1 LDETQSPARGH
12 APRVAGGGRWGKDLI
27 GLYLYID
34 FVVFVFGAVVGSF
47 LNVCIHRMPNEE
59 SIVSPPSH
67 CPQCG
72 QRIRWTD
79 NIPLISF
86 VALRGKCRHCGAS
99 ISPRYVLVEFLT
111 AILFLWV
118 WLKLTPW
125 EHPPLSGIDF
135 INVPIYWL
143 LIAGLIVA
151 TFIDFEHYIIPNEIT
166 LGGIV
171 VGLALSGIHPRLM
184 DTSSNLIALWR
195 SFLGIIVGG
204 ATLLAIAIVG
214 EKIFKKEAMG
224 MGDVKLIAA
233 IGAFLGWQAT
243 LFTIFVSSLF
253 GGVVGLILVLGSKKG
268 WQSRIPY
275 GPYIALGALVWM
287 LYGREFMNWYWNFIQ
302 G

>member
-1 LDETQSPARGH
+1 M
-12 APRVAGGGRWGKDLI
+12 I
-27 GLYLYID
+27 GIHLYID
-34 FVVFVFGAVVGSF
+34 FVVFVFGAAVGSF

-67 CPQCG
+67 CPHCG

-86 VALRGKCRHCGAS
+86 VALRGKCRHCRAP
-99 ISPRYVLVEFLT
+99 ITPRYVLVEFLT

-125 EHPPLSGIDF
+125 EHPPLYGIDF
-135 INVPIYWL
+135 IKAPIYWL
-143 LIAGLIVA
+143 VIAGLIVA

-171 VGLALSGIHPRLM
+171 AGLVLSGIHPQLM
-184 DTSSNLIALWR
+184 DTSSIWVSLFR
-195 SFLGIIVGG
+195 SLLGIIVGG

-275 GPYIALGALVWM
+275 GPYIALGALLWM
-287 LYGREFMNWYWNFIQ
+287 LCGSEIMNWYWSFIQ

>member
-1 LDETQSPARGH
+1 
-12 APRVAGGGRWGKDLI
+12 LI
-27 GLYLYID
+27 GIHLYID
-34 FVVFVFGAVVGSF
+34 FVVFVFGAAVGSF

-67 CPQCG
+67 CPHCG

-86 VALRGKCRHCGAS
+86 VALRGKCRHCRAP
-99 ISPRYVLVEFLT
+99 ITPRYVLVEFLT

-125 EHPPLSGIDF
+125 EHPPQHGIDF
-135 INVPIYWL
+135 IKVPIYWL
-143 LIAGLIVA
+143 VIAGLIVA

-171 VGLALSGIHPRLM
+171 AGLVLSAIHPQLM
-184 DTSSNLIALWR
+184 DTSSIWVSLFR
-195 SFLGIIVGG
+195 SLLGIIVGG

-243 LFTIFVSSLF
+243 LFTTFVSSLF

-275 GPYIALGALVWM
+275 GPYIALGALLWI
-287 LYGREFMNWYWNFIQ
+287 LCGSEIMNWYWSFIQ

>member
-1 LDETQSPARGH
+1 M
-12 APRVAGGGRWGKDLI
+12 I

-67 CPQCG
+67 CPRCG
-72 QRIRWTD
+72 RRIRWID
-79 NIPLISF
+79 NIPLISY
-86 VALRGKCRHCGAS
+86 VALRGKCRHCGAP
-99 ISPRYVLVEFLT
+99 ITPRYVLVEFLT

-118 WLKLTPW
+118 WLRLTPW
-125 EHPPLSGIDF
+125 EHPPLYGIDF
-135 INVPIYWL
+135 FKVPIYWL
-143 LIAGLIVA
+143 VIAGLIVA

-166 LGGIV
+166 WGGIV
-171 VGLALSGIHPRLM
+171 VGLVLSGIHPRLM
-184 DTSSNLIALWR
+184 DTSSSLIALWR
-195 SFLGIIVGG
+195 SFLGILVGG
-204 ATLLAIAIVG
+204 VTLLAIAFVG

-275 GPYIALGALVWM
+275 GPYIALGALLWM
-287 LYGREFMNWYWNFIQ
+287 LYGREVMNWYWNFIQ